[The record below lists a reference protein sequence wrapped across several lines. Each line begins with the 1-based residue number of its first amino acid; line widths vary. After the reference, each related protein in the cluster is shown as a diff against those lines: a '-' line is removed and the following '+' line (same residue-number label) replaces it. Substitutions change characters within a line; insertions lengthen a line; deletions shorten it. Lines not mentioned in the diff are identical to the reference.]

1 MGIFR
6 RDRPAAPQLPVD
18 VEAAIVSL
26 TPQLDDL
33 IRRRRK
39 IEAIKVLR
47 GATGLGLKEAK
58 DVVDELER
66 FGRPR

>member
-6 RDRPAAPQLPVD
+6 KGRPAAPQMSVD

-39 IEAIKVLR
+39 IEAIKILYD
-47 GATGLGLKEAK
+47 ATGLGLKEAK

-66 FGRPR
+66 YGRTR